1 MITKLSLILSL
12 LGIITLLILANI
24 TEPEQIN
31 IKDITIKDVNK
42 KAKIQ
47 GEVVRIKS
55 YEKSNFQIIKLK
67 DSSGEIEITTNKIL
81 DLKNNQELIIIG
93 RITQYKNSLQ
103 IQAEKIMQ
111 G

>member
-31 IKDITIKDVNK
+31 IKDITIKNLNK